1 VSKISE
7 LFMNSSIGLYNSLG
21 STSATLNS
29 SNQQVT
35 DVSKAEAINDVSTEK
50 KTEIG
55 AGESLNL
62 STRSQKLHAISEEFF
77 AQNNFTNIDT
87 TALTQRAHEYGLI
100 SDNEYSTLA
109 NSSWF
114 NKVEDN
120 TDTESEEI
128 SLLDHLQNVKHK
140 LDESGENSEDND
152 NGIIADGISHAISIL
167 SDVETAKL
175 SPTFKED
182 MNNAIAQLSIL
193 SESDAFSSLD
203 TAEQGA
209 IESSAA
215 TLGII
220 DTISPQRLANPFVNR
235 YIEFS
240 Q

>member
-1 VSKISE
+1 
-7 LFMNSSIGLYNSLG
+7 MNSIGLYNSLG
-21 STSATLNS
+21 NTSSTLNN
-29 SNQQVT
+29 NQQVA
-35 DVSKAEAINDVSTEK
+35 DASQVAAINNVSTEK
-50 KTEIG
+50 TTEAG
-55 AGESLNL
+55 AGESLKL

-77 AQNNFTNIDT
+77 SQNNFTSVDT
-87 TALTQRAHEYGLI
+87 TALTQRVHEYGLI
-100 SDNEYSTLA
+100 NDNEYSTLA

-114 NKVEDN
+114 NQLEDN
-120 TDTESEEI
+120 DETENEER
-128 SLLDHLQNVKHK
+128 SLLDHLQQVKSK
-140 LDESGENSEDND
+140 LDESSESAEGSDNSIVSE
-152 NGIIADGISHAISIL
+152 GLAYAITIL

-193 SESDAFSSLD
+193 SESDAFASLSV
-203 TAEQGA
+203 TEQDA

-220 DTISPQRLANPFVNR
+220 DTISPQRLSNPFINR